1 MVPRG
6 VLALLGLVVA
16 CSHMASPAMAFVP
29 LAARGP
35 ASPSLVGRWHGRA
48 SAAGASKAPV
58 VRRGL
63 PALYVHQGSEPPP
76 SAVVEETS
84 AIMDIPAALIQNN
97 FPTPNTVSSA
107 RVTLSGRRRRR
118 KRR

>member
-1 MVPRG
+1 
-6 VLALLGLVVA
+6 
-16 CSHMASPAMAFVP
+16 MAFVP

-35 ASPSLVGRWHGRA
+35 ASPSLVRWHGRA
-48 SAAGASKAPV
+48 SASKAPV

-76 SAVVEETS
+76 PAVVVETS
-84 AIMDIPAALIQNN
+84 AIMDIPTALIQNN

-107 RVTLSGRRRRR
+107 RVTLSAVGGGGGNNALPHPDLFP
-118 KRR
+118 KYTPPC